1 MIATNNG
8 GRAKPKLRNR
18 ESLFARKTHYNGCVT
33 SRNILFVVVDDN
45 YDDNDDMSI
54 KKKKKMKKGASVRR
68 KESSGHAWKENSKF
82 ETRLFPR
89 PRNTTYA
96 IPSIPSR
103 VRGQCSMTIRN

>member
-8 GRAKPKLRNR
+8 GRARPKLKNR

-54 KKKKKMKKGASVRR
+54 KKKKKKEKRCFCATER
-68 KESSGHAWKENSKF
+68 KLRARVEGKF
-82 ETRLFPR
+82 E
-89 PRNTTYA
+89 
-96 IPSIPSR
+96 
-103 VRGQCSMTIRN
+103 IRNPSFPPPP